1 MQTTE
6 KKELL
11 LDLEE
16 IAKISQIKEKFLLEL
31 IRETE
36 DLYDVLA
43 LRMEELDQSMERIK
57 EANLLLEEKVRER
70 TKKLTQA
77 NRKLRELNKLKSQ
90 FLANMSH
97 ELRTPLNAIM
107 GFTSLL
113 QEGIYGEITPK
124 QKRILERIYTNAE
137 HLLRLINDLLDLSR
151 IEAGKMSLEVEEVN
165 LEELVQ
171 GALSLIEPQLKKKK
185 LKFNLSIE
193 PDLPLMRTDPAKVK
207 QILFNLLENSVK
219 FTPEGEIFLGVEK
232 TKKEGKEFIKITVKD
247 TGIGIPQKELK
258 NIFQEFHQV
267 DGSSTRRFGGTGLG
281 LSIVK
286 KLTKLMGGN
295 IKVKSEIG
303 KGSTFKVYLPVK
315 MENK

>member
-1 MQTTE
+1 MQNTE

-16 IAKISQIKEKFLLEL
+16 IARISQIKEKFLLEL

-43 LRMEELDQSMERIK
+43 LRMEELDESMERIK
-57 EANLLLEEKVRER
+57 EANFLLEEKVRER

-90 FLANMSH
+90 FLANISH

-113 QEGIYGEITPK
+113 REGIYGEVIPK
-124 QKRILERIYTNAE
+124 QKRILERIHTNAE

-165 LEELVQ
+165 LEKLVQ

-185 LKFNLSIE
+185 LKFTLSIE
-193 PDLPLMRTDPAKVK
+193 PDLPLMRADPAKVK

-219 FTPEGEIFLGVEK
+219 FTPEGEIFLGVKK
-232 TKKEGKEFIKITVKD
+232 TKKEGKEFVKITVKD
-247 TGIGIPQKELK
+247 TGIGIAQKELK

-315 MENK
+315 VEK